1 MAPDVSTALPDVDVK
16 DASIVTVDSGDPA
29 ALVLG
34 LTLHGVTEDGEP
46 VDLELDVVPPYV
58 YAEPT

>member
-1 MAPDVSTALPDVDVK
+1 VSDVATALPDVDVK
-16 DASIVTVDSGDPA
+16 DGSTVTVALDDAA
-29 ALVLG
+29 ALVTG
-34 LTLHGVTEDGEP
+34 LVVHGVTAEGEP